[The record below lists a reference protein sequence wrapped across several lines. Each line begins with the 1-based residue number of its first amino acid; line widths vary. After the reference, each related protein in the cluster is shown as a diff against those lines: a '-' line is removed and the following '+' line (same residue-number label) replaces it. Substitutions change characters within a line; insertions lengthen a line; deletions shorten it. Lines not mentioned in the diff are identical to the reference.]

1 MKLPTSAPPL
11 GRLRLSGL
19 AVAAALV
26 VSAGGLLVT
35 GRHAQAAAVA
45 VPLGTAESFVVLA
58 GAGITNTG
66 PTVLTGDIGSFPN
79 PAITG
84 TGTMTITGTNHAGDN
99 VTQEA
104 KKDLVTAYNV
114 AAGEKPP
121 TPITDD
127 LGGKTLTQG
136 VYNSASSIGLTGAL
150 TLDAEGD
157 AGAVFVFQAGSTL
170 KTATSSSVVL
180 TNGAQACNVF
190 WQVGSSATIGT
201 ATQFR
206 GTVLALTSITMD
218 TGATAVG
225 RMLARTDP

>member
-1 MKLPTSAPPL
+1 MKLSRPVPVAA
-11 GRLRLSGL
+11 RIRLSVL
-19 AVAAALV
+19 AVAAAFAV
-26 VSAGGLLVT
+26 SSAGLLAT
-35 GRHAQAAAVA
+35 GGSASAAAVV

-79 PAITG
+79 PAISG
-84 TGTMTITGTNHAGDN
+84 TATMTITGTNHAGDN
-99 VTQEA
+99 VTQGA
-104 KKDLVTAYNV
+104 KDDLVTAYNV

-127 LGGKTLTQG
+127 LGGKRLTQG

-157 AGAVFVFQAGSTL
+157 EGAVFVFQAGSTL
-170 KTATSSSVVL
+170 TTATSSSVLLV
-180 TNGAQACNVF
+180 NGARSCNVF
-190 WQVGSSATIGT
+190 WQVGSSATLGT
-201 ATQFR
+201 ATRFR
-206 GTVLALTSITMD
+206 GTILALTSITMD

-225 RMLARTDP
+225 RMLA